1 VRRFDAASS
10 HGIAIALAFAVIE
23 GPIDPAAERDDA
35 LCDELVSYLQEH
47 PHAMDSLE
55 GIAEW
60 WLPRHH
66 IRIGVE
72 RVSRALESL
81 AKRDILERIPEG
93 ERTLYRL
100 RHADEIGSTEE

>member
-1 VRRFDAASS
+1 MIDRPD
-10 HGIAIALAFAVIE
+10 
-23 GPIDPAAERDDA
+23 DPAAERDDV
-35 LCDELVSYLQEH
+35 LCAELLSYLQEH

-81 AKRDILERIPEG
+81 AQRDILERIPEG
-93 ERTLYRL
+93 DRTLYRL
-100 RHADEIGSTEE
+100 RASDDRGRKGE

>member
-1 VRRFDAASS
+1 MSS
-10 HGIAIALAFAVIE
+10 HGIAIAFASTVNE
-23 GPIDPAAERDDA
+23 GPDETAAERDDA

-81 AKRDILERIPEG
+81 AQRDILERIPEG
-93 ERTLYRL
+93 DHMLYRL
-100 RHADEIGSTEE
+100 RKPGSDK

>member
-1 VRRFDAASS
+1 M
-10 HGIAIALAFAVIE
+10 IE
-23 GPIDPAAERDDA
+23 GPDDPTAERDDA
-35 LCDELVSYLQEH
+35 LCFELVSYLQEH

-72 RVSRALESL
+72 RVSRALEWL
-81 AKRDILERIPEG
+81 AKRDIVERVPEG
-93 ERTLYRL
+93 DRMLYRL
-100 RHADEIGSTEE
+100 RSPDERGSTKE